1 MLDVSSNGAAYL
13 LLLLLAE
20 ISLLLERAIVPLQ
33 QAGWGSALL
42 SVDQTEPTD
51 APSQVL
57 DAHAGPAPFNA
68 LPSHFCR
75 LHPPSGG
82 ERQRQGG
89 APRPAAMF
97 EKQLASVLNKV
108 LGEYVEGLDHDAL
121 SLSVWKVLPPMT
133 SRASLPRTCHVVRRT
148 HA

>member
-1 MLDVSSNGAAYL
+1 M
-13 LLLLLAE
+13 
-20 ISLLLERAIVPLQ
+20 
-33 QAGWGSALL
+33 
-42 SVDQTEPTD
+42 PT
-51 APSQVL
+51 QVL
-57 DAHAGPAPFNA
+57 H
-68 LPSHFCR
+68 R
-75 LHPPSGG
+75 LTRFPLTFADCIHRAGG